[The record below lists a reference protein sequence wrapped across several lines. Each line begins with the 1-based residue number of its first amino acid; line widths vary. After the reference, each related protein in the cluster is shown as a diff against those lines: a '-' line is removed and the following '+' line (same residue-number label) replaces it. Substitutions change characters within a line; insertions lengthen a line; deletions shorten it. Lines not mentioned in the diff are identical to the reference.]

1 MEHVCIGFDD
11 GLGAYLVEST
21 TKTVVAEYRY
31 DNRRLGAL
39 ADDGVRSSPAFIGDT
54 VILRGDEGVIFAMD
68 LDGTKVKWVIKDVS
82 LGGYNQYDS
91 FTVYSG
97 LVPHPGDD
105 THFYVPV
112 KPSSGSNSISVQRR
126 LVSDGSLVSTVA
138 LPATDQ
144 TPEVFT
150 RENTIWD
157 GPRVYYQS
165 DDTSAETESG
175 LFIKFNIETGLVEDT
190 VDTYN
195 LAGGNTINTMKA
207 MIDAGTHIWMLIDY
221 ANFAT
226 GSGELSNRWINV
238 EKSTMALTI
247 VLDEGNA
254 NLASFISSNDAD
266 VRKSEDRKPA
276 IIGNKLWFETAG
288 SVVSYDVD
296 TLTATDSYG
305 PFTNGQGVTIG
316 GGFGDVYDISNTENV
331 CYLYDEQ
338 NGLVAVDLT
347 NGTGVVT
354 EYRWMWTESSV
365 GMNVESVSVVDI
377 PELYEITGTVTVGG
391 SPAALSV
398 ILLDQ
403 ETQTQITETTSSGVD
418 GSYTLTCLSLEPKT
432 VICRAPD
439 SETNYKILAHRI
451 PTLQA

>member
-1 MEHVCIGFDD
+1 MDYLFLNISDA
-11 GLGAYLVEST
+11 LGAVLVETST
-21 TKTVVAEYRY
+21 YNLVAEYRGP
-31 DNRRLGAL
+31 RRET
-39 ADDGVRSSPAFIGDT
+39 DKISREDIRQTPVIIGDNVIVRASRGTIFCMDRDGCIVRWT
-54 VILRGDEGVIFAMD
+54 VQ
-68 LDGTKVKWVIKDVS
+68 DVAN
-82 LGGYNQYDS
+82 GAYNQYDNFDVATGTIS
-91 FTVYSG
+91 
-97 LVPHPGDD
+97 HPGDD